1 MVFNTFRTDF
11 LQGVVDFMK
20 TVELKKSIY
29 EKLEQVCEL
38 EDETVT
44 TFVNDRLEEWLEENF
59 EAILEGEDL
68 DSDEENGEGDF
79 DPDEEDEED

>member
-1 MVFNTFRTDF
+1 
-11 LQGVVDFMK
+11 VDFVK

-59 EAILEGEDL
+59 EAVLEGEVI
-68 DSDEENGEGDF
+68 DSEDEDGEDDF

>member
-1 MVFNTFRTDF
+1 
-11 LQGVVDFMK
+11 MK

-59 EAILEGEDL
+59 EAVLEGEVI
-68 DSDEENGEGDF
+68 DSEDEDGEDDF